1 MNLRSVAE
9 FDRIGLKLG
18 ALNTYAV
25 VGALMM
31 NAGLRLHSAVKMR
44 RSTRR
49 YRAVSFVFSICNVIS
64 VLCGAYSTVIFTLL
78 TLYSKSALGLNR
90 DAYFMVFYA
99 ETQKI
104 RKSGW

>member
-1 MNLRSVAE
+1 MGLGAVAE

-18 ALNTYAV
+18 AINTYAV

-49 YRAVSFVFSICNVIS
+49 YRVISFIFSVCNVLS

-78 TLYSKSALGLNR
+78 TLYSKSALGLNQ
-90 DAYFMVFYA
+90 DAYFTVFYA
-99 ETQKI
+99 ETQKF
-104 RKSGW
+104 RQGV